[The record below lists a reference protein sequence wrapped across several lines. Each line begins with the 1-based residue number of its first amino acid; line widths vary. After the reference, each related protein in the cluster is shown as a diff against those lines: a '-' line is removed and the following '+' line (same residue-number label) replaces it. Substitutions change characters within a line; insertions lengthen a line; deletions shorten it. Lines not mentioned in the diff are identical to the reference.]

1 MTPTNPNLS
10 QRAIALR
17 PNLTVDRQQL
27 RELCD
32 RWQITQLELFGSI
45 LRDDFRPDS
54 DIDLLV
60 TFADTARI
68 TFFDLDS
75 IERQLSLLFD
85 NRPVDLVTR
94 RAIEQSHNPIRR
106 AAILGTAQPF
116 YPEP

>member
-1 MTPTNPNLS
+1 MTPTHSNLS
-10 QRAIALR
+10 QTAIALR
-17 PNLTVDRQQL
+17 PNLTVDRQKL
-27 RELCD
+27 TELCD
-32 RWQITQLELFGSI
+32 RWQITHLELFGSV

-54 DIDLLV
+54 DIDVLV

-75 IERQLSLLFD
+75 IERQLSLLFE

-94 RAIEQSHNPIRR
+94 RAIEQSHNSIRR

-116 YPEP
+116 YAKP

>member
-10 QRAIALR
+10 QTAIALR

-32 RWQITQLELFGSI
+32 RWQITQLELFGSV
-45 LRDDFRPDS
+45 LRDDFCPDS
-54 DIDLLV
+54 DIDVLV

-68 TFFDLDS
+68 TFFDLDR

-106 AAILGTAQPF
+106 AAILGTAQLF

>member
-1 MTPTNPNLS
+1 MTSTNSNLS
-10 QRAIALR
+10 QTAIALR

-32 RWQITQLELFGSI
+32 RWQITQLELFGSV

-60 TFADTARI
+60 TWKPDHQW
-68 TFFDLDS
+68 S
-75 IERQLSLLFD
+75 LFD
-85 NRPVDLVTR
+85 FVTMHEEFAQLFDRPVDLVSR
-94 RAIEQSHNPIRR
+94 KSIETSDNHLRR